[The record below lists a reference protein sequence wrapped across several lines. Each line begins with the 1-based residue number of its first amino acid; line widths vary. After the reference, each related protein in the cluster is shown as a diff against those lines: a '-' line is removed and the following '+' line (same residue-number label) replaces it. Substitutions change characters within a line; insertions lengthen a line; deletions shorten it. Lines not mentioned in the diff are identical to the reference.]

1 MTRENDK
8 VDDSM
13 LAPEAEGSRPP
24 SGAQTVSLAIRLQPV
39 EHSEQPVFANFTT
52 VQTGSGVV
60 FIDFGFLEP
69 QTMAML
75 ARLGQPGV
83 KIPEAIGGNLACR
96 MALSLETTANLA
108 NQLTQLLRNATAAQ
122 AQRAQ
127 AAMPA
132 IEEEQADPIH

>member
-1 MTRENDK
+1 M
-8 VDDSM
+8 
-13 LAPEAEGSRPP
+13 
-24 SGAQTVSLAIRLQPV
+24 
-39 EHSEQPVFANFTT
+39 
-52 VQTGSGVV
+52 
-60 FIDFGFLEP
+60 
-69 QTMAML
+69 

-132 IEEEQADPIH
+132 IEEEQAGPIH